1 MTGFIDDHRDTYGVE
16 PICRVLPIAP
26 STYYETKRQQR
37 EPQRRSARARR
48 DEKLRCEIRRVY
60 DANYRVYGVH
70 KVWRQ
75 LNREGIGAARCAV
88 RRLMRQMGLRG
99 ATRGRAFKVTTTR
112 DGSLARPGDLVERDF
127 SATGPNQLWVAD
139 LTYVATWSGFVYVAF
154 VIDAFSRRIVGW
166 RASRSL
172 RTDLALDALEQ
183 AIWDRLGGDPERL
196 VHHSDAGS
204 QGGFNRL
211 SQHLSGRCVD
221 GTTERLG
228 GGEGGE
234 VADVFSGP
242 SAGVASGASA
252 AVLGRCR

>member
-204 QGGFNRL
+204 QPGFNGW
-211 SQHLSGRCVD
+211 SQHCLVGEIV
-221 GTTERLG
+221 EAG
-228 GGEGGE
+228 GGLRR
-234 VADVFSGP
+234 VCAI
-242 SAGVASGASA
+242 
-252 AVLGRCR
+252 